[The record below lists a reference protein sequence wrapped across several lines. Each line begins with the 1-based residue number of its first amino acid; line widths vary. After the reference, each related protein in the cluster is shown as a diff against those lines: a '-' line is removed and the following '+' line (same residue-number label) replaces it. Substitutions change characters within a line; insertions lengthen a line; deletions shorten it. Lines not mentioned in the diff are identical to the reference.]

1 MEGAQY
7 QAQPGAQLEFS
18 VAERTQ
24 TDWITDPGMAILL
37 SIITCGIYGWYII
50 YKLVQRRDEHF
61 RRMAAVADSSI
72 AQLKAKARGR
82 EDVIAGE
89 LSQLEQVRL
98 QMATMS
104 AERGA
109 AIWLLIAIFTF
120 GIGYMILYYL
130 LMQDYVQHDAVEAQ
144 FFTLM
149 STAMAKVGLAGEAG
163 QAVPTVPQRD
173 FVTFL
178 LLSIVTCGIYGI
190 YWMYVMIKDFN
201 DHFMAQVPWEDFL
214 LNALR

>member
-7 QAQPGAQLEFS
+7 QAQPGTQLEYF
-18 VAERTQ
+18 VAERAQ
-24 TDWITDPGMAILL
+24 TDWITDPGIAILL
-37 SIITCGIYGWYII
+37 SIITCGIYGWYIV

-61 RRMAAVADSSI
+61 KRMAAVADSSI
-72 AQLKAKARGR
+72 AQLRMKAQGR

-89 LSQLEQVRL
+89 LSQLEQVRM
-98 QMATMS
+98 QMTTMS

-109 AIWLLIAIFTF
+109 AIWLLIAILTF

-149 STAMAKVGLAGEAG
+149 SSALAKIGLSGQAS
-163 QAVPTVPQRD
+163 QAVPSVPKRE
-173 FVTFL
+173 FVTYL
-178 LLSIVTCGIYGI
+178 LLTIVTCGIYGI

-201 DHFMAQVPWEDFL
+201 EHFMAQVPWEDFL
-214 LNALR
+214 VTALR